1 MHQDKKTRFKIL
13 SFLLQYPDASLIADL
28 KASSEAIEAAFRG
41 SDKERIRGLIRHLLR
56 NPVLTLQEEFTATFD
71 LQPEKCLNL
80 TYHLHGDDE
89 SRGAALA
96 VFAEAYRN
104 AGLGMHSPELPDYLP
119 MVLELLYL
127 DDTSQHWRL
136 LTEHSPAI
144 RALAKRLE
152 EQDSPYAGV
161 FAVLAG
167 MLANP
172 QEQGT
177 SVI

>member
-1 MHQDKKTRFKIL
+1 MHQDHKTRFKIL

-28 KASSEAIEAAFRG
+28 KASSATIEAAFRG
-41 SDKERIRGLIRHLLR
+41 SDRERIRGLIRHLLQ
-56 NPVLTLQEEFTATFD
+56 NPVLSLQEEFSATFD

-96 VFAEAYRN
+96 GFAEAYRR

-119 MVLELLYL
+119 MVLELVYL
-127 DDTSQHWRL
+127 DESRDHLRL

-144 RALAKRLE
+144 RTLAKRLE

-161 FAVLAG
+161 FSVLAE

-172 QEQGT
+172 REQGT
-177 SVI
+177 NVI